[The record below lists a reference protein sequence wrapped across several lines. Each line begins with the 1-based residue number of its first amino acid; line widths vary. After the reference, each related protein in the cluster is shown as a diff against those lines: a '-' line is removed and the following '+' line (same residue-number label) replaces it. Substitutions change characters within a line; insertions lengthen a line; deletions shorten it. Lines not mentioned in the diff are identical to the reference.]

1 VSLEGVREPIG
12 NADGELGARRD
23 ESLYNAVRGMHR
35 KPLLEW
41 SAAI

>member
-12 NADGELGARRD
+12 NADG